1 MRDPVHASRA
11 VMIVVAVTTLA
22 FFDRVAHG
30 QQKAP
35 EVPSEVPSV
44 ISQVKALEVIR
55 WDLVDAGARHAGV
68 VVKIKNNSGKPI
80 IAVTL
85 ESGDDKDASGLT
97 LNGIHEVDKTPSVVV
112 KPDETFEIR
121 FALSQ
126 VLRGC
131 PIRVAGV
138 FYADGTEDGD
148 EKTLEGMRSQREHL
162 KNKKPEKL
170 PQ

>member
-1 MRDPVHASRA
+1 MKGRVHASSA
-11 VMIVVAVTTLA
+11 VVIVIALTTVV

-55 WDLVDAGARHAGV
+55 WDLVDAGARHATV
-68 VVKIKNNSGKPI
+68 LVKIKNNSGKPI

-85 ESGDDKDASGLT
+85 ESGNDKDASGVT
-97 LNGIHEVDKTPSVVV
+97 LSGIHEGDKTPSVVV
-112 KPDETFEIR
+112 KTDETFEVR
-121 FALSQ
+121 FALSN
-126 VLRGC
+126 VVKGC

-148 EKTLEGMRSQREHL
+148 EKTLESMRRQREYL

-170 PQ
+170 P